1 MGSETVTPRRIIATA
16 IAAALLLAAA
26 ATRPARAQTAA
37 SAPGA
42 WPDDFTS
49 RVEALA
55 LLQTLNADLLSHD
68 SATLTLDRWCA
79 SHKLAVPARVVA
91 QRVREAEKVP
101 TAAQR
106 QLLHVGEQER
116 VGYRHVRLACGDRVL
131 SEADN
136 WYVPGRLTP
145 EMNQT
150 LDTSDAAFG
159 RVVQPLHFQRHTL
172 SATLLWSPLP
182 DGWEMTPGATTASA
196 HTAAANSGSGS
207 ATLRVPPEVLQHHAL
222 LTLPDGTPISE
233 VIETYTSAV
242 LAFPSPARPQA
253 PTPHD

>member
-1 MGSETVTPRRIIATA
+1 MMKTLRLAATA
-16 IAAALLLAAA
+16 VTLLLMVAAQ
-26 ATRPARAQTAA
+26 PARAQT

-49 RVEALA
+49 RIEALA

-91 QRVREAEKVP
+91 QRVREVEKVP
-101 TAAQR
+101 TTAQR

-150 LDTSDAAFG
+150 LDSSDAAFG

-182 DGWEMTPGATTASA
+182 DGWEMTPPAATK
-196 HTAAANSGSGS
+196 GGGS
-207 ATLRVPPEVLQHHAL
+207 AVLSVPPEVLQHHAL

-242 LAFPSPARPQA
+242 LAFPSPARP
-253 PTPHD
+253 HD